1 MEYMLNKVLVRDKIV
16 ENLINILKSENK
28 YTTEQEIC

>member
-16 ENLINILKSENK
+16 ENPINILKSENK